1 MNKKIMITLGIM
13 MCLTLVSAGLSIPII
28 MDRYEKQTD
37 LTTIQESR
45 IKLSS
50 NIDEIDVDISPI
62 QCNNIECYAKLSQP
76 NVINTEW
83 RRDKTYCSNYS
94 VCEIEEHKKILDEMN
109 DEGFIEEECIVECIE
124 WSDYTLE
131 ENQQAVEDYLNKRLG
146 DYANAEEIRKG
157 NTLGIWETKDAGGNL
172 RSAVEIATK

>member
-1 MNKKIMITLGIM
+1 
-13 MCLTLVSAGLSIPII
+13 MCLTLVSAGLSISVI

-62 QCNNIECYAKLSQP
+62 QCNNVECYARLFQKD
-76 NVINTEW
+76 VIQTEW
-83 RRDKTYCSNYS
+83 RRSINYCSEYS
-94 VCEIEEHKKILDEMN
+94 ECNETETECE
-109 DEGFIEEECIVECIE
+109 VECLGWE
-124 WSDYTLE
+124 EYTLE

-146 DYANAEEIRKG
+146 NYANAEEIRKG